1 MAIELQSLT
10 LFVLAAL
17 KRDSAYSTEAGLK
30 YFVLG
35 AVSSGL
41 FLFGCALLYG
51 FTGETSIQGI
61 NSVMS
66 GDVGQILISI
76 SLLFKLTGA
85 AVPGFTGATTT
96 SSSVLTG
103 GHPCS
108 EIIIYN
114 RTGGNITVFDN
125 EYPNSL
131 NGFLLSAGETFTFR
145 GLTNVA
151 QVSATAASAGNI
163 HYRAQYYSSNPS
175 R

>member
-1 MAIELQSLT
+1 MANNAESKNGYVNFNLCRSFNQRIGTSLT
-10 LFVLAAL
+10 
-17 KRDSAYSTEAGLK
+17 
-30 YFVLG
+30 
-35 AVSSGL
+35 
-41 FLFGCALLYG
+41 
-51 FTGETSIQGI
+51 
-61 NSVMS
+61 M
-66 GDVGQILISI
+66 
-76 SLLFKLTGA
+76 LTGA

-114 RTGGNITVFDN
+114 RIGGNITVFDN
-125 EYPNSL
+125 EYPNPL